1 MKFFEKQIAI
11 YLKEN
16 SKNRENDER
25 KNLQS
30 DKKRLKVK
38 FSVYENERNNV

>member
-1 MKFFEKQIAI
+1 MKFFEKQTAI

-25 KNLQS
+25 KDLQS
-30 DKKRLKVK
+30 DRKRLKIK
-38 FSVYENERNNV
+38 FSVHESERNNV